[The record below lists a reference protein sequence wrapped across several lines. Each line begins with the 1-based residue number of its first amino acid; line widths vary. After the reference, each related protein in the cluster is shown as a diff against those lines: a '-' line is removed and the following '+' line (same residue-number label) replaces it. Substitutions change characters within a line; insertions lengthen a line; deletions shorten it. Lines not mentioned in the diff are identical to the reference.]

1 MSGKGDVMSRKRI
14 YKFAKENNMSSK
26 EMLDALQRAGFTYK
40 SHMAMIGDEEMDKL
54 KSFIHQDGT
63 PKQETAH
70 VENSNQSS
78 KNKNAAHGGQN
89 NNGHSHQSHA
99 NNGKKPH
106 TNGPHQQKDT
116 AHSSKTQDSN
126 DHRQNKNNHKKNKE
140 NQNHQDSHRG
150 GNRSDNNA
158 QNNKSNNKKK
168 RNKKDKKQ
176 RNKQK
181 FNPNMRKAIHR
192 DQPKA
197 NGPKELPDKIE
208 YTEGMT
214 VAELAKKL
222 HRSPAEVVKKLF
234 GMGVMATQN
243 DSLESDAIELILDDY
258 GVQAEE
264 KVQIDEADF
273 DVYFEEAENAD
284 ADQKDSRPPVVT
296 IMGHVDHGKTTL
308 LDYLRQA
315 NVVEG
320 EAGGITQHIGAYQ
333 VRVDDERLVTFLDTP
348 GHEAFTTMRARGAD
362 VTDVVVIVVAADDG
376 VMPQTI
382 EAINHAKA
390 AEVPIIVAVNK
401 IDKPNANPDR
411 VKQELMEY
419 ELIPEEWGGDT
430 IFVEISAKFGQGI
443 DDLLEMITLVS
454 DVQELEAVHDHL
466 AMGSVIE
473 ARLDPHRGSVATVL
487 VQYGTLNHGDAIVAG
502 DTFGRVRTMT
512 NDQGRRIQTAGPST
526 PVEIT
531 GLQEA
536 PSAGDRFVIVKD
548 EKTARAIGS
557 ERAMRAQE
565 ARRNQSTKVTLD
577 NLFDTLQEGTLKTV
591 NIVLKAD
598 VQGSVEAIK
607 GSLNKIDVEG
617 VKVDIIHA
625 AVGAI
630 NESDVSLASASNA
643 IIVGFNVRPTTN
655 ARQEAETTETDIRTY
670 NIIYDLIEDI
680 EHAMKGQL
688 EPTFREE
695 VTGEVTIRETYK
707 VSKVGTIGGGIV
719 NEGYITNKS
728 QIRVYRDNVKIYE
741 GELASLRRYK
751 DDVKEVKKGYECGLT
766 IQDYNDIK
774 VDDVIEAYHMVEVKQ

>member
-1 MSGKGDVMSRKRI
+1 MSKKRI

-26 EMLDALQRAGFTYK
+26 EMLSALSRSGFTYK
-40 SHMAMIGDEEMDKL
+40 SHMAMIGDEEMNKVKALIHNDTGATQEESKPSDNNSRKQQTRSRDDHAQNGQAHQSQQHADKREKQQRSKRTVHDVDH
-54 KSFIHQDGT
+54 KS
-63 PKQETAH
+63 
-70 VENSNQSS
+70 
-78 KNKNAAHGGQN
+78 NKKSANDHEQ
-89 NNGHSHQSHA
+89 NNGHKQ
-99 NNGKKPH
+99 NKKRQDK
-106 TNGPHQQKDT
+106 TNGHQKGT
-116 AHSSKTQDSN
+116 SPE
-126 DHRQNKNNHKKNKE
+126 KNNK
-140 NQNHQDSHRG
+140 QN
-150 GNRSDNNA
+150 A
-158 QNNKSNNKKK
+158 KKK
-168 RNKKDKKQ
+168 RNKNKKDKNQ
-176 RNKQK
+176 RKQK
-181 FNPNMRKAIHR
+181 FNPNMRKTVHH
-192 DQPKA
+192 DQPR
-197 NGPKELPDKIE
+197 NSGPKQLPDKIE
-208 YTEGMT
+208 YSEGMT

-234 GMGVMATQN
+234 SMGVMATQN
-243 DSLESDAIELILDDY
+243 DSLESDAIELILDEY
-258 GVQAEE
+258 GVDAEE
-264 KVQIDEADF
+264 KVQVDEADF
-273 DVYFEEAENAD
+273 DIYFDAAKNLPEDKKEA
-284 ADQKDSRPPVVT
+284 RPPVVT

-308 LDYLRQA
+308 LDYLRHA
-315 NVVEG
+315 NVVAG

-333 VRVDDERLVTFLDTP
+333 VRVNDDRLVTFLDTP

-362 VTDVVVIVVAADDG
+362 VTDIVVIVVAADDG

-390 AEVPIIVAVNK
+390 ADVPIIVAINK
-401 IDKPNANPDR
+401 IDKPNANPDH

-419 ELIPEEWGGDT
+419 ELVPEEWGGDT

-454 DVQELEAVHDHL
+454 DVQELEAVHDSL
-466 AMGSVIE
+466 AMGTVIE
-473 ARLDPHRGSVATVL
+473 ARLDPHRGSIATVL

-548 EKTARAIGS
+548 EKTARTIGT

-565 ARRNQSTKVTLD
+565 ARRNQTTKVTLD
-577 NLFDTLQEGTLKTV
+577 NLFDTLQAGTLKTV
-591 NIVLKAD
+591 NIVLKSD
-598 VQGSVEAIK
+598 VQGSVEALK
-607 GSLNKIDVEG
+607 GSLNKIDVAG
-617 VKVDIIHA
+617 VKIDIIHA

-655 ARQEAETTETDIRTY
+655 ARQEAEATETDIRTY

-688 EPTFREE
+688 EPTYREE

-707 VSKVGTIGGGIV
+707 VSKVGTIGGGLV
-719 NEGYITNKS
+719 TDGYITNKS
-728 QIRVYRDNVKIYE
+728 QVRVYRDDVKIYE
-741 GELASLRRYK
+741 GELASLRRFK
-751 DDVKEVKKGYECGLT
+751 DDVKEVTKGYECGLT

-774 VDDVIEAYHMVEVKQ
+774 VDDVIEAYHMVEVEQ